1 MRCAYDP
8 IYDINPLT
16 GIVIEVFY
24 TDRTLETFGRGF
36 YIMIRFPVLCGLGAL
51 HIVLQIKCFCGIR

>member
-36 YIMIRFPVLCGLGAL
+36 YIMIRFPRSMRIGRAS
-51 HIVLQIKCFCGIR
+51 HRPAD